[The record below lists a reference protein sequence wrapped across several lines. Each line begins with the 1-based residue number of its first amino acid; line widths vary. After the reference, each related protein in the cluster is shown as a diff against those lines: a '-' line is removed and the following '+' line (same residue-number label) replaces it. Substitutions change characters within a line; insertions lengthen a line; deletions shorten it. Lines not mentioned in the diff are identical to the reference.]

1 MRTAICRSWIGLM
14 AIGLSAVA
22 GLVPAAPA
30 QDLRVLDHCKPA
42 GNGVEAE
49 ERQEQHGSRANWG
62 VLVEVPIGKVCLG
75 PEVVDGE
82 HAYVRRTT
90 GKEGMAIVE
99 VSTTPFMP
107 VLTSDELAVQLTVR
121 PDQPASW

>member
-1 MRTAICRSWIGLM
+1 MRTAICRLWTGLT

-30 QDLRVLDHCKPA
+30 RDLQALDHCKPA
-42 GNGVEAE
+42 GRGVEAE
-49 ERQEQHGSRANWG
+49 ERQTQHGPRANWG
-62 VLVEVPIGKVCLG
+62 VLVELPIGKVCLG

-82 HAYVRRTT
+82 YAYVRRTT

-107 VLTSDELAVQLTVR
+107 VLTSNELAGQLTVR